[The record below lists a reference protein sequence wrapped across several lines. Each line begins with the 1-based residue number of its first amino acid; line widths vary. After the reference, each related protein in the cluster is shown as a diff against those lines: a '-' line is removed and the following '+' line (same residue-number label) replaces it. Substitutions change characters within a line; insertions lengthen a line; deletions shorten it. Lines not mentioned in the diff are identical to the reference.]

1 MKKSKGNLTLAIIV
15 TAIVGTALVKSAEY
29 IFGMTNVFLFCVTVT
44 SIVGIIVVP
53 LMQVKKR

>member
-15 TAIVGTALVKSAEY
+15 TAVVGTALVKVAEY
-29 IFGMTNVFLFCVTVT
+29 MFGMTNVFLFCVTVT

>member
-15 TAIVGTALVKSAEY
+15 TAVIGTALVKVAEY
-29 IFGMTNVFLFCVTVT
+29 MFGMTNVFLFCVTVT